1 MNNAWDKKGKPSD
14 ENMSGMWSPFHLAKK
29 MGEGLGRSEI
39 LQQKVQRLIIQPEV
53 FKIICPGKGRSRPAL
68 PRTYDQRDN

>member
-29 MGEGLGRSEI
+29 MGEGLGRCEI
-39 LQQKVQRLIIQPEV
+39 LQ
-53 FKIICPGKGRSRPAL
+53 
-68 PRTYDQRDN
+68 